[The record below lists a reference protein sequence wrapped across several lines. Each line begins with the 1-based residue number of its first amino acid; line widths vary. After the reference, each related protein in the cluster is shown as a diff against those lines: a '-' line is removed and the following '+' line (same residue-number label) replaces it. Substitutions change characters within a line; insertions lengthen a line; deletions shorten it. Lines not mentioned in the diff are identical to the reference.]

1 MKDKEILELI
11 KLLKTFELNCSNNC
25 SNCEWGVMPS
35 EYDSYDCPLP
45 IFMDLVQ
52 TKYNNFYEWEKLH
65 G

>member
-1 MKDKEILELI
+1 MKDREILELI
-11 KLLKTFELNCSNNC
+11 KLLETFELNCGYDC
-25 SNCEWGVMPS
+25 SNCEWGAMRS
-35 EYDSYDCPLP
+35 ENESYTCSLS